1 MTDKEKRIA
10 QNTLAILKKKSWK
23 VLNFEEVLKNNK
35 NINIKSK
42 IDLLKNIN
50 RYVDDAL
57 IIKMKKLEISST
69 KDMLFE
75 VLMARFDILQQNRK
89 SYLEIYKGFKK
100 SPQYFIKLLPSFLE
114 SMIITAELAKY
125 NVNGLK
131 GTIRLKGLMM
141 VYFSTFFQWLEDKT
155 TSLERTMTQLDKN
168 LDQAEKFG
176 KLVSRKMQFLFLI
189 LKKLIYEQELLF
201 LQK

>member
-176 KLVSRKMQFLFLI
+176 KLVS
-189 LKKLIYEQELLF
+189 
-201 LQK
+201 

>member
-10 QNTLAILKKKSWK
+10 LNTLAILKKKSWK

-141 VYFSTFFQWLEDKT
+141 VYFATFFQWLEDKT

-176 KLVSRKMQFLFLI
+176 KLIS
-189 LKKLIYEQELLF
+189 
-201 LQK
+201 

>member
-75 VLMARFDILQQNRK
+75 ILMARFDILQQNRK

-100 SPQYFIKLLPSFLE
+100 SPQYFIQLLPSFLE

-141 VYFSTFFQWLEDKT
+141 VYFATFFQWLEDKT

-176 KLVSRKMQFLFLI
+176 KLVS
-189 LKKLIYEQELLF
+189 
-201 LQK
+201 

>member
-23 VLNFEEVLKNNK
+23 VLNFEEAIKKNK
-35 NINIKSK
+35 KINIKSK

-141 VYFSTFFQWLEDKT
+141 VYFATFFQWLEDKT

-176 KLVSRKMQFLFLI
+176 KLVS
-189 LKKLIYEQELLF
+189 
-201 LQK
+201 

>member
-23 VLNFEEVLKNNK
+23 VLNFEEAIKNNK

-89 SYLEIYKGFKK
+89 SYLEIYKAFKK

-176 KLVSRKMQFLFLI
+176 KLVS
-189 LKKLIYEQELLF
+189 
-201 LQK
+201 

>member
-131 GTIRLKGLMM
+131 GSIRLKGLMM
-141 VYFSTFFQWLEDKT
+141 VYFATFFQWLEDKT

-176 KLVSRKMQFLFLI
+176 KLVS
-189 LKKLIYEQELLF
+189 
-201 LQK
+201 

>member
-10 QNTLAILKKKSWK
+10 QNTLAILKKKSLK

-141 VYFSTFFQWLEDKT
+141 VYFATFFQWLEDKT

-176 KLVSRKMQFLFLI
+176 KLIS
-189 LKKLIYEQELLF
+189 
-201 LQK
+201 

>member
-89 SYLEIYKGFKK
+89 AYLEIYKGFKK

-141 VYFSTFFQWLEDKT
+141 VYFATFFQWLEDKT
-155 TSLERTMTQLDKN
+155 TSLERTMTQLDNN

-176 KLVSRKMQFLFLI
+176 KLVS
-189 LKKLIYEQELLF
+189 
-201 LQK
+201 

>member
-131 GTIRLKGLMM
+131 GSIRLKGLMM
-141 VYFSTFFQWLEDKT
+141 VYFATFFQWLEDKT

-176 KLVSRKMQFLFLI
+176 KFIS
-189 LKKLIYEQELLF
+189 
-201 LQK
+201 

>member
-89 SYLEIYKGFKK
+89 SYLEIYKAFKK

-131 GTIRLKGLMM
+131 GSIRLKGLMM
-141 VYFSTFFQWLEDKT
+141 VYFATFFQWLEDKT

-176 KLVSRKMQFLFLI
+176 KLVS
-189 LKKLIYEQELLF
+189 
-201 LQK
+201 

>member
-89 SYLEIYKGFKK
+89 AYLEIYKGFKK

-141 VYFSTFFQWLEDKT
+141 VYFATFFQWLEDKT

-176 KLVSRKMQFLFLI
+176 KLVS
-189 LKKLIYEQELLF
+189 
-201 LQK
+201 

>member
-141 VYFSTFFQWLEDKT
+141 VYFATFFQWLEDKT
-155 TSLERTMTQLDKN
+155 TSLERTMTQLDNN

-176 KLVSRKMQFLFLI
+176 KLVS
-189 LKKLIYEQELLF
+189 
-201 LQK
+201 

>member
-89 SYLEIYKGFKK
+89 SYLEIYKGFKQT
-100 SPQYFIKLLPSFLE
+100 PQYFIKLLPSFLE

-131 GTIRLKGLMM
+131 GSIRLKGLMM
-141 VYFSTFFQWLEDKT
+141 VYFATFFQWLEDKT

-176 KLVSRKMQFLFLI
+176 KLVS
-189 LKKLIYEQELLF
+189 
-201 LQK
+201 